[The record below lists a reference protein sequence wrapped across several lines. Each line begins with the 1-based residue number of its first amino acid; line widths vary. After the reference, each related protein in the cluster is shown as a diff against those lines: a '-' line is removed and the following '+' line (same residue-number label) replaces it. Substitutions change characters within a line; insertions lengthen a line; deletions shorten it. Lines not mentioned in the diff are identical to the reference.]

1 MPGRARSERTI
12 VVGAG
17 VAGLACA
24 RALADAGRQVAVLER
39 ARGVGG
45 RCVTRRIEG
54 QRVDFGVLFY
64 HGHDPGF
71 LAALDAVGGGGA
83 TALAGWPRVVQGAGR
98 PCQPEAFAPGE
109 RRLAFA
115 EGSAAFPKHLARGLD
130 VRAGVRVISFAIEGG
145 AVRLELE
152 GGASEAAATVVLA
165 LAAEQ
170 VLALLHA
177 SAAAAPAL
185 DTARALLEM
194 VRSQPCLAVVAG
206 YPLGAREAGP
216 GFGAAG
222 GPIETGVPAPGWDI
236 CYPEASRVLQLLAH
250 DSAKR
255 PSPAYRAMVYQ
266 AQPRWSREHFADE
279 HWPEA
284 MIAEA
289 ARLLGPWAA
298 EPSFRHAH
306 RWRHARTDLGAELAA
321 PLFFELPGGA
331 RLGIA
336 GELFSPG
343 GGVEAAWLSGGRLA
357 RRILA
362 EKDGSR

>member
-1 MPGRARSERTI
+1 VSEPQRTI

-24 RALADAGRQVAVLER
+24 RALADAGRQVTVLER

-71 LAALDAVGGGGA
+71 LAALDAAGA
-83 TALAGWPRVVQGAGR
+83 VPGWPHVVQGAGR
-98 PCQPEAFAPGE
+98 PCQPEAFGPGE

-115 EGSAAFPKHLARGLD
+115 EGNSTFPKHLARGLD
-130 VRAGVRVISFAIEGG
+130 VRSGARVISFSVDGG
-145 AVRLELE
+145 AVHLELE
-152 GGASEAAATVVLA
+152 GGAAETAPTVILA

-194 VRSQPCLAVVAG
+194 LRSQPCLTVVAG
-206 YPLGAREAGP
+206 YPL
-216 GFGAAG
+216 
-222 GPIETGVPAPGWDI
+222 TVPAPGWDI
-236 CYPEASRVLQLLAH
+236 CYPEGSRVLQLLAH

-255 PSPAYRAMVYQ
+255 PSPAYRALVYQ
-266 AQPRWSREHFADE
+266 AHPRWSREHFADE

-289 ARLLGPWAA
+289 ARLVGRWAA

-306 RWRHARTDLGAELAA
+306 RWRHARTDLGAELSA
-321 PLFFELPGGA
+321 PLLLALPGGA

-357 RRILA
+357 RRILG
-362 EKDGSR
+362 EKDGNR